1 MTHHMTELE
10 NLIVTKNIV
19 HFDRLLRDETDPDKR
34 SLLLRLLKTEIRK
47 RLGSSKRRLSMT

>member
-34 SLLLRLLKTEIRK
+34 SLLLWLLKTEIRK